1 MHVESESSSAGPR
14 LKRSLSLSMVV
25 LYGLGTT
32 IGAGIYALIGEIA
45 GRAGMFAPISFLIA
59 STMAAFT
66 AFSFAELSARFPRSA
81 GEAVYVE
88 ECFGW
93 RRLATLVGLLVV
105 LAGTVSAAT
114 ILIAFAG
121 YLRELVLLP
130 PSLVIAAGTIALGLI
145 VAWGIRESVLLVG
158 LITLLETVGLFIII
172 WFARD
177 SLSDLPSRTAD
188 LLPGFSLGSW
198 TSIFAASLLAFYAFL
213 GFEDMVNVA
222 EEVKNVQ
229 RNLPL
234 AIIITLLLTTLLYIV
249 VTMSAVLTVSP
260 ADLKA
265 SAAPL
270 ALVYERST
278 GRSGELI
285 GLIGTAAIVNGAL
298 IQIVMASRILYGLAE
313 QNALPRWLAY
323 IHPKTSTPV
332 VATATVT
339 LGILVLALWIPIAKL
354 AEATSIIT
362 LTVFALVN
370 AALWHLKRLKV
381 VPTATLSVPRW
392 APLCG
397 FLISTGF
404 VIYGLVT

>member
-1 MHVESESSSAGPR
+1 
-14 LKRSLSLSMVV
+14 MVV

-45 GRAGMFAPISFLIA
+45 GHAGMYAPISFIVA
-59 STMAAFT
+59 SFMAAFT

-93 RRLATLVGLLVV
+93 RRLATMVGLLVV

-114 ILIAFAG
+114 ILNAFAG
-121 YLRELVLLP
+121 YLRELVELP
-130 PSLVIAAGTIALGLI
+130 SNLAIAIGTIMLGLI
-145 VAWGIRESVLLVG
+145 VTWGIRESVLFVG
-158 LITLLETVGLFIII
+158 LITLLETAGLLLIV
-172 WFARD
+172 WVARD
-177 SLSDLPSRTAD
+177 GLSELPTRAGELVPSFVVGD
-188 LLPGFSLGSW
+188 W

-229 RNLPL
+229 RNMPL
-234 AIIITLLLTTLLYIV
+234 AIVITLLLTTLLYIV
-249 VTMSAVLTVSP
+249 VAAAAVLTVPPTELS
-260 ADLKA
+260 A
-265 SAAPL
+265 SEAPL
-270 ALVYERST
+270 ALVYQRST
-278 GRSGELI
+278 GGSGELI
-285 GLIGTAAIVNGAL
+285 GMIGTAAVVNGAL

-313 QNALPRWLAY
+313 RKALPGLLAY
-323 IHPKTSTPV
+323 IHPKTHTPV

-339 LGILVLALWIPIAKL
+339 AAILVLAIWFPIAKL

-370 AALWHLKRLKV
+370 AALWNLKRIGAS
-381 VPTATLSVPRW
+381 PPATLTVPW
-392 APLCG
+392 WIPLCG
-397 FLISTGF
+397 FLISAGF
-404 VIYGLVT
+404 VIYGLAT